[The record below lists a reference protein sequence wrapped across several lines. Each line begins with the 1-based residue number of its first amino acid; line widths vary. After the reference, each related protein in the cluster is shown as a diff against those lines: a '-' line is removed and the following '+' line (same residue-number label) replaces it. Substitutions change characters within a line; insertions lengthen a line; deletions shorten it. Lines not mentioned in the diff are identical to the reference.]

1 MNNVAQGAAV
11 IAVLLTT
18 KNEKMKSTAAASG
31 VSAMLGITE
40 PAMFGITLRL
50 RYPFIAAIIGSAAG
64 SAYIAL
70 RHVLAIALGAAG
82 IPGIISIRPENWLD
96 FIIGLVIAMVVAF
109 GLTIFFGKSN
119 MFAAKEKPA
128 PKAEPKRAE
137 KIEEKPVEKEEVKAA
152 TVKKEIIEIFNPV
165 KGEVFNVS
173 QSVDQTFASKMMGDG
188 VCINPSE
195 GAVYAPFDGEVASI
209 FPTGHAVTL
218 TSADGINVLI
228 HVGVDTVSLDGQGFT
243 KHVKD
248 GDKVKTG
255 DLLIEFDPD
264 LIKSKGLSDQ
274 TMVII
279 MDSDGM
285 DIKFKQGLRDKT
297 AKIMEIKNA

>member
-1 MNNVAQGAAV
+1 MRSAGDMLTNGITFIYTKLGFVGGAIFGLLYAPITLTGMHHSFIPIETQLIANQAVSGGSFIFPTASMNNVAQGAAV

-119 MFAAKEKPA
+119 MFTAKEKPA
-128 PKAEPKRAE
+128 SKAKEEAKAPE
-137 KIEEKPVEKEEVKAA
+137 KIQEKPVEEAKAA
-152 TVKKEIIEIFNPV
+152 TPKKETIEIF
-165 KGEVFNVS
+165 F
-173 QSVDQTFASKMMGDG
+173 
-188 VCINPSE
+188 
-195 GAVYAPFDGEVASI
+195 I
-209 FPTGHAVTL
+209 F
-218 TSADGINVLI
+218 I
-228 HVGVDTVSLDGQGFT
+228 Q
-243 KHVKD
+243 
-248 GDKVKTG
+248 
-255 DLLIEFDPD
+255 
-264 LIKSKGLSDQ
+264 
-274 TMVII
+274 II
-279 MDSDGM
+279 Q
-285 DIKFKQGLRDKT
+285 FFF
-297 AKIMEIKNA
+297 